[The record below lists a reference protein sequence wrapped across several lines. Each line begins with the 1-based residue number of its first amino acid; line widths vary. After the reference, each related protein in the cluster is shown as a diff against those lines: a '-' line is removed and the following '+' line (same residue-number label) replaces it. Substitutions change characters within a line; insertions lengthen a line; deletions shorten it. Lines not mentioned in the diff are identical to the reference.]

1 MSREDSAHVIRACRA
16 PIETRDMMQRPM
28 LCTTFIE
35 EYTDYRDGF
44 VTPTREAEFGEHSL
58 SCPDC
63 GRYDRVMRGGLDLLS
78 SLPRPNSPDDFMTRL
93 QHRLYNLD
101 QGVID
106 KTSNRLLGSAA
117 LVGVATVGVLALFWL
132 PFAASVP
139 VEWELTPVA
148 AQKPSEQLVSDRG
161 NTPSLLG
168 SGPFVVPVGL
178 LDERASESFLDGEL
192 EWLPRKQS
200 GPRAF
205 LMADLR

>member
-1 MSREDSAHVIRACRA
+1 
-16 PIETRDMMQRPM
+16 MQ
-28 LCTTFIE
+28 CKSFVD

-44 VTPTREAEFGEHSL
+44 VSPAREAEFREHGL
-58 SCPDC
+58 HCPDC
-63 GRYDRVMRGGLDLLS
+63 GRYDRVMRSGLELLS
-78 SLPRPNSPDDFMTRL
+78 EIPRPESSDDFMTRL

-101 QGVID
+101 QGVVD
-106 KTSNRLLGSAA
+106 KSSHRLLGSAA

-139 VEWELTPVA
+139 VEWELAPVA
-148 AQKPSEQLVSDRG
+148 VEKPSEQLVFDRG

-168 SGPFVVPVGL
+168 PGPFVVPVSL
-178 LDERASESFLDGEL
+178 LDERAPESFLDGEL
-192 EWLPRKQS
+192 EWLPRKKS